1 LTGYRRRY
9 RLPAPVFVRCFVT
22 TGLHVIEFTVR
33 RRSDLQIREVVP
45 RIDGRLLLDLIDHF
59 EVGAG
64 MRPVGG
70 AYGG

>member
-1 LTGYRRRY
+1 
-9 RLPAPVFVRCFVT
+9 VT

-33 RRSDLQIREVVP
+33 RRSDLQIHEVVP
-45 RIDGRLLLDLIDHF
+45 RIDGRLPLDLIDHF

-64 MRPVGG
+64 MRPAGG

>member
-1 LTGYRRRY
+1 LTGY
-9 RLPAPVFVRCFVT
+9 PAPVFVRCFVT

-33 RRSDLQIREVVP
+33 RRSDLQIHEVVP

-64 MRPVGG
+64 MRPAAG